1 MWSADCICCSPD
13 TVQQASPQSVLAG
26 TPPRKGT
33 IAYVKC
39 RCCGS
44 KVCSFCVSG
53 LEETVA
59 KCNKKFPPD
68 NPSIAALKSMS
79 FSLKSHDQPVIDF
92 GICCAFSC
100 SIPTG
105 TKSTIVTPS
114 RAPEI
119 SISDPDDTEF
129 ILVSNE
135 AANKKRRRLLNNN
148 NNNDYSAANFLTAY
162 YQNKTPPASMKPAN
176 TSTILRCLYK
186 CRRKSRRPRYIR
198 NHFQG
203 ALIFPPF
210 GLLVEA
216 DATNH
221 HLSCDHMALAESD
234 VDSTKAVVHGVI
246 SDDNA
251 KMVVH
256 YLEANHKS
264 ICRINAVRERILLNV
279 TSPEDIS
286 KNKNFVVD
294 VFVVDQ
300 VKKCSEF
307 EDWKGT
313 THFDTEY
320 IAGLEHFGQD
330 DIAYVSNAFM
340 NGSLYFK
347 LWPFRKCYLRLK
359 LSQQQA

>member
-13 TVQQASPQSVLAG
+13 TVQQASSQSVLAC
-26 TPPRKGT
+26 TPPRKGI

-44 KVCSFCVSG
+44 KVCSFCVRG

-59 KCNKKFPPD
+59 KCNKRVPID
-68 NPSIAALKSMS
+68 DPSIVALKFMS
-79 FSLKSHDQPVIDF
+79 CRLKSQDQPEIDF
-92 GICCAFSC
+92 GICCAFSR
-100 SIPTG
+100 SIPTC
-105 TKSTIVTPS
+105 TKSTIVIPP
-114 RAPEI
+114 RAPEV
-119 SISDPDDTEF
+119 SISNSDDSEF
-129 ILVSNE
+129 ILVSDE
-135 AANKKRRRLLNNN
+135 AANKKRRCQLNANNN
-148 NNNDYSAANFLTAY
+148 IDYTAANFLAAY
-162 YQNKTPPASMKPAN
+162 FQKKIIPASMKPAN
-176 TSTILRCLYK
+176 TSTILGRLYK
-186 CRRKSRRPRYIR
+186 SRRKSRRPRYTR

-203 ALIFPPF
+203 ALVFPPF

-234 VDSTKAVVHGVI
+234 ADSTKAVVHGVM

-256 YLEANHKS
+256 YLEAKHKS
-264 ICRINAVRERILLNV
+264 ISRINAARERIVLNI

-294 VFVVDQ
+294 VVMVDQ

-313 THFDTEY
+313 THFDPEY
-320 IAGLEHFGQD
+320 ISGLEHFGQD
-330 DIAYVSNAFM
+330 DIA
-340 NGSLYFK
+340 
-347 LWPFRKCYLRLK
+347 
-359 LSQQQA
+359 

>member
-13 TVQQASPQSVLAG
+13 TVQQASRQSVLAG
-26 TPPRKGT
+26 MPPRKGS

-39 RCCGS
+39 LCCGS
-44 KVCSFCVSG
+44 KVCSFCVCG

-59 KCNKKFPPD
+59 KCNKKFLPD
-68 NPSIAALKSMS
+68 NPSIVALKSMS
-79 FSLKSHDQPVIDF
+79 SRLKSHHQPVIDF
-92 GICCAFSC
+92 GICCAFSR
-100 SIPTG
+100 SIPAC
-105 TKSTIVTPS
+105 TKSTIVTPP
-114 RAPEI
+114 RAPEG
-119 SISDPDDTEF
+119 SISDSDDTEY
-129 ILVSNE
+129 IMVSDE
-135 AANKKRRRLLNNN
+135 AANKKRRRLFNNN
-148 NNNDYSAANFLTAY
+148 NNNNNNNNHTYYSAANFLTAY
-162 YQNKTPPASMKPAN
+162 FQNKTPPASMKPAN
-176 TSTILRCLYK
+176 TSTILGCLYK
-186 CRRKSRRPRYIR
+186 CRRKSRRARYIR

-256 YLEANHKS
+256 HLEASYKS
-264 ICRINAVRERILLNV
+264 ICRLNAVRERIVLNV

-313 THFDTEY
+313 SHFDPEY

-330 DIAYVSNAFM
+330 DI
-340 NGSLYFK
+340 
-347 LWPFRKCYLRLK
+347 P
-359 LSQQQA
+359 